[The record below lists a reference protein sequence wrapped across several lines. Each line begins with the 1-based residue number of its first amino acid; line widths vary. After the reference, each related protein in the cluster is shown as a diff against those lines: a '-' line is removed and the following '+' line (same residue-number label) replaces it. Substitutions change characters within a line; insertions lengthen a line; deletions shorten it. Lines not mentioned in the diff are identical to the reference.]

1 MTRGFRLSSLLRAR
15 QAQEDVAR
23 GAVSRSRSAHE
34 AAHHAATVSEA
45 ALHATSA
52 PPSGTAHAVVAAIA
66 AQRALAAGLAAA
78 RQTVLDT
85 GQAHGER
92 LEELA
97 GAAQRRR
104 VVERLAERHVAAA
117 ERSAL
122 AAEQRA
128 DAGELRRLMAAHR
141 EVRELVEIGAYVTGT
156 NPDADR
162 ATAIWPYITA
172 FLRQGLDERVTADEA
187 WAQLRA
193 LINAS

>member
-66 AQRALAAGLAAA
+66 AQR
-78 RQTVLDT
+78 
-85 GQAHGER
+85 
-92 LEELA
+92 
-97 GAAQRRR
+97 RR

-128 DAGELRRLMAAHR
+128 IDEIAGRLRSDLGAAA
-141 EVRELVEIGAYVTGT
+141 GGT
-156 NPDADR
+156 A
-162 ATAIWPYITA
+162 
-172 FLRQGLDERVTADEA
+172 
-187 WAQLRA
+187 
-193 LINAS
+193 